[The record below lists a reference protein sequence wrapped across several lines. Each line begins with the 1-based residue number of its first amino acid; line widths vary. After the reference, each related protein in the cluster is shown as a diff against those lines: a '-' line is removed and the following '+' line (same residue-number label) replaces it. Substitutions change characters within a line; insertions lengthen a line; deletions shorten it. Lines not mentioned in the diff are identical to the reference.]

1 MAPQLPP
8 HPSIVLVREFIDAID
23 RLDSGAARKLSAPDA
38 RYVSPGGTETG
49 SLDEIVMRLGQR
61 YRQIGKKIERFDR
74 VEIKD
79 GDVVFVSGTL
89 HGAWE
94 DGAPFENVRFV
105 DRYEIR
111 GGKIAAQEVWN
122 DAGEARARR
131 AAAAGPQRG
140 GGAGDRAMLAM
151 ASEVER
157 LRERLSNLERLL
169 AAKGLLSAVELEAHG
184 MDESDTVP
192 EAGDPLAGMPD
203 FLGAADDEPHGH
215 GRRR

>member
-1 MAPQLPP
+1 MAQLPP

-23 RLDSGAARKLSAPDA
+23 RLDVGAARKLSAPDA
-38 RYVSPGGTETG
+38 RYVSPGGTQTG

-61 YRQIGKKIERFDR
+61 YRQVGKKIERFDR
-74 VEIKD
+74 VEMAE
-79 GDVVFVSGTL
+79 GDVVFVSGSL

-105 DRYEIR
+105 DRFEIR
-111 GGKIAAQEVWN
+111 DGKIASQEVWN

-131 AAAAGPQRG
+131 AAAAGPARSSGQ
-140 GGAGDRAMLAM
+140 GDRAMLAM
-151 ASEVER
+151 VSEVQR
-157 LRERLSNLERLL
+157 LRERLGNLEKLL
-169 AAKGLLSAVELEAHG
+169 AAKGLVSAVELEAHG

-192 EAGDPLAGMPD
+192 DEGDPLAGMPD
-203 FLGAADDEPHGH
+203 FLGAAEDEPQ

>member
-1 MAPQLPP
+1 MAQLPP

-23 RLDSGAARKLSAPDA
+23 RLDPGAARKLSAPDA
-38 RYVSPGGTETG
+38 RFIFPGGAETG
-49 SLDEIVMRLGQR
+49 SLDEIVTRLGQR

-74 VEIKD
+74 VEMQE
-79 GDVVFVSGTL
+79 GDVVFVSGSL

-105 DRYEIR
+105 DRFEIR
-111 GGKIAAQEVWN
+111 GGKIALQEVWN

-131 AAAAGPQRG
+131 ASAAGAQRAG
-140 GGAGDRAMLAM
+140 GQGDRAMLAM

-157 LRERLSNLERLL
+157 LRERLGNLEKLL

-184 MDESDTVP
+184 MEESDTVP

-203 FLGAADDEPHGH
+203 FLGAADDEPQ

>member
-23 RLDSGAARKLSAPDA
+23 RLDPGTARKLSAPDA
-38 RYVSPGGTETG
+38 RYVSAGGTETG
-49 SLDEIVMRLGQR
+49 SLDEIVTRLGQR

-74 VEIKD
+74 VEMKD

-111 GGKIAAQEVWN
+111 AGKIAQQEVWN
-122 DAGEARARR
+122 DAADARARR
-131 AAAAGPQRG
+131 ASAAGAQREG
-140 GGAGDRAMLAM
+140 AAGDRAMLAM
-151 ASEVER
+151 AAEVER
-157 LRERLSNLERLL
+157 LRERLGNLERLL
-169 AAKGLLSAVELEAHG
+169 AAKGLLSGVELEAHG
-184 MDESDTVP
+184 MEDSDTVP

-203 FLGAADDEPHGH
+203 FLGAADDEPQ

>member
-1 MAPQLPP
+1 MAQLPP

-23 RLDSGAARKLSAPDA
+23 RLDTERARKLSALDA

-49 SLDEIVMRLGQR
+49 SLDEIVVRLGQR
-61 YRQIGKKIERFDR
+61 YRQVGKKIERFDR
-74 VEIKD
+74 VEMPD
-79 GDVVFVSGTL
+79 GDVVFVSGSL

-94 DGAPFENVRFV
+94 DGAPFDNVRFV
-105 DRYEIR
+105 DRFEIR
-111 GGKIAAQEVWN
+111 GGKIASQEVWN

-131 AAAAGPQRG
+131 AAAAGPARASGQ
-140 GGAGDRAMLAM
+140 GDRAMLAM

-157 LRERLSNLERLL
+157 LRERLGNLERLL

-184 MDESDTVP
+184 MDEADTVP
-192 EAGDPLAGMPD
+192 DEGDPLSGMPD
-203 FLGAADDEPHGH
+203 FLGAADDEPQ